1 MPVTYTKKDD
11 VTRQIV
17 PTPMVSVSKELDKLG
32 DGTIVGARYT
42 IELTGKLLATK
53 GFIGEPGSPDTRNN
67 PSSSLSSNATVADIN
82 TYQGALVAKQKAL
95 REMFAEEGGK
105 FVVTSW
111 DGSSN
116 EITCYPRLVSIQFP
130 SRDGVSWVNVC
141 DYTISL
147 EADYIDGAWN
157 TNEDEFDWAISSAAE
172 TFDFNEQDGEFIF
185 AWNADRTSLDSI
197 GKTFTLSRTVSAVGK
212 KRFDDST
219 AKPDTPSPLLDDGA
233 GGKGGG
239 EAWQQASGYVL
250 TAYGLGYERT
260 NLADGADAFNY
271 PTNDLPLPLAFL
283 GLPDYY
289 NVYNHKRNVSV
300 DRAGGSY
307 QITEEWVLASGT
319 TTNSVSED
327 TNVSISTNQD
337 SGLTQV
343 SINGT
348 LKGFN
353 GNKYPTPFTV
363 DPHSVSNYSVVT
375 SHWEDTVRPKVYQMA
390 KTLAGN
396 DYYGILHPKPMTT
409 SVTKNPGQGTIGFDY
424 AFDTRPA
431 NCVPGA
437 LMEAITVNDS
447 APGQTIV
454 ETPVIGRI
462 LGPVMQNMGTQS
474 PTWVRTLT
482 IDITMSGIAP
492 ADCGA
497 DAIGVWLVDMKP
509 SNRTTPY
516 NTKNA
521 LEAIIKGAAPHGK
534 PGVTKAYTVPSPAE
548 TWDPKN
554 GKYTYNITWNYEINQ
569 SKYY

>member
-283 GLPDYY
+283 GLPDY
-289 NVYNHKRNVSV
+289 
-300 DRAGGSY
+300 
-307 QITEEWVLASGT
+307 
-319 TTNSVSED
+319 
-327 TNVSISTNQD
+327 
-337 SGLTQV
+337 
-343 SINGT
+343 
-348 LKGFN
+348 
-353 GNKYPTPFTV
+353 
-363 DPHSVSNYSVVT
+363 
-375 SHWEDTVRPKVYQMA
+375 
-390 KTLAGN
+390 
-396 DYYGILHPKPMTT
+396 
-409 SVTKNPGQGTIGFDY
+409 
-424 AFDTRPA
+424 
-431 NCVPGA
+431 C
-437 LMEAITVNDS
+437 
-447 APGQTIV
+447 
-454 ETPVIGRI
+454 
-462 LGPVMQNMGTQS
+462 
-474 PTWVRTLT
+474 
-482 IDITMSGIAP
+482 
-492 ADCGA
+492 
-497 DAIGVWLVDMKP
+497 
-509 SNRTTPY
+509 
-516 NTKNA
+516 
-521 LEAIIKGAAPHGK
+521 
-534 PGVTKAYTVPSPAE
+534 
-548 TWDPKN
+548 
-554 GKYTYNITWNYEINQ
+554 
-569 SKYY
+569 